1 MENKDNNPNESPTEV
16 TIQKNGPIKIKG
28 RFRYRDS
35 SGKITEGEQEL
46 FLCRCGGSASMPRC
60 DDTHKRIGVPN

>member
-1 MENKDNNPNESPTEV
+1 MEEEKSPVHLPAVEV

-28 RFRYRDS
+28 TFRFRES

-46 FLCRCGGSASMPRC
+46 FICRCGGSSSKPWC
-60 DDTHKRIGVPN
+60 DNTHKKIGVAN